1 MKRHNDKNM
10 DEVMKEFLYTN
21 TKLSDGIV
29 TAQIEEIW
37 KKDMGAAISGYT
49 SSILYKEQILY
60 IKITSSPLKKE
71 LIMGRD
77 KIVALINEALG
88 HEAVREVRIS

>member
-1 MKRHNDKNM
+1 M

-49 SSILYKEQILY
+49 SGILYKEQILY

>member
-1 MKRHNDKNM
+1 MKRHNDKKM

-49 SSILYKEQILY
+49 SGILYKEQILY

>member
-1 MKRHNDKNM
+1 
-10 DEVMKEFLYTN
+10 MKEFLYTN